1 MIYIFGDSYGDS
13 RTHESL
19 SSAWYN
25 RLKSHEDVSNFCV
38 GALGP
43 IDHFKLFW
51 KEYDNICKDETA
63 KIVFLLSNPFR
74 LNFDFLEESS
84 HAKEF
89 GEYAVMG
96 ESFYRYFYQYKDQM
110 KSFYEFMGDEL
121 IHLNYKNIMTLKC
134 ISLMHNIKVFAF
146 VCFTIDFNTMSIESC
161 KDDNFIKELT
171 KLNDD
176 NFKLYPNTLSA
187 YGRDYGEEPVECINH
202 FFDKDHEIMYNIIA
216 NYFYGGN
223 RLETFDQRTDHNFR
237 YIYQ

>member
-63 KIVFLLSNPFR
+63 KIIFLLSNPFR
-74 LNFDFLEESS
+74 LNFDFLEEMG

-89 GEYAVMG
+89 GEFAVMG
-96 ESFYRYFYQYKDQM
+96 NSFYTYFYQYKDQM
-110 KSFYEFMGDEL
+110 KSFYKFIGDEL

-134 ISLMHNIKVFAF
+134 ISLMHDIKVFVF
-146 VCFTIDFNTMSIESC
+146 VCFTTDFNTMSIESC
-161 KDDNFIKELT
+161 KDDDYIKKLT
-171 KLNDD
+171 KLNND
-176 NFKLYPNTLSA
+176 NFKLYPHTLSA

-202 FFDKDHEIMYNIIA
+202 FYDKDHEIMYNIIA